1 VGGADEDLCRTRGK
15 DSISLHIPWVHEGGR
30 EELHKYGLPY
40 LAQLEDGD
48 AMACSLAAV
57 MEEYQSIAEECID
70 AIGIT
75 PTQVLEERKG
85 ALVGLIREVVAMA
98 SEEDMDQVE
107 ALRNLEE
114 ALSQNAPGRTR
125 QTGILAEEAST
136 IHYLYYTLTMMK
148 SFRYVRDRCRQQA
161 QLADMML
168 GTI

>member
-1 VGGADEDLCRTRGK
+1 
-15 DSISLHIPWVHEGGR
+15 
-30 EELHKYGLPY
+30 
-40 LAQLEDGD
+40 
-48 AMACSLAAV
+48 MACSLAAV